1 MTLDLTGW
9 SDEAI
14 LVELGARLRRVR
26 LNANVTQQELADRAG
41 VSLGA
46 VRGAEAGS
54 GTSLTTFIRVL
65 RALGL
70 VDGIGAIVPEPEISP
85 LDLLQMK
92 GASRSRASGSGTP
105 KRDG

>member
-1 MTLDLTGW
+1 MTGMTGW

-14 LVELGARLRRVR
+14 LGELGDRLRQAR

-46 VRGAEAGS
+46 LRGAEAGS
-54 GTSLTTFIRVL
+54 GTSMTTFVRIM

-70 VDGIGAIVPEPEISP
+70 LDRIEMMLPVPEMSP
-85 LDLLQMK
+85 LQLLAMK
-92 GASRSRASGSGTP
+92 GTTRSRASGSRMT
-105 KRDG
+105 RNDG